1 MILAGVDSMINILG
15 HEIAETV
22 SDPELNA
29 WLDASGAE
37 NAGTLHS
44 VKLTAMLVSTKPP
57 SFQIILPQ
65 LLLDKCN
72 FKFGSFSTDS
82 SGFKYNQVTGS
93 GRKFMIQNNWRA
105 DLQSCSNGW

>member
-37 NAGTLHS
+37 NAGTLQYLT
-44 VKLTAMLVSTKPP
+44 LTAMVVSTKPP
-57 SFQIILPQ
+57 YFQIILCQ
-65 LLLDKCN
+65 LPLWD
-72 FKFGSFSTDS
+72 F
-82 SGFKYNQVTGS
+82 Y
-93 GRKFMIQNNWRA
+93 
-105 DLQSCSNGW
+105 